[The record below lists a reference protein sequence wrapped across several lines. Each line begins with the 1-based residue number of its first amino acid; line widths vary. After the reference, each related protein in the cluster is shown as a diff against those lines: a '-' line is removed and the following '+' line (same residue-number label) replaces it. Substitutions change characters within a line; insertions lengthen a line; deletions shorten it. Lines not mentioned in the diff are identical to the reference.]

1 MALNDTITLKR
12 TNSSDPDFL
21 QLIILL
27 DKELHDIYGDLQ
39 STYDRYNQMN
49 NLDTVLIAYRDDLPV
64 GCGCF
69 KQIDDTT
76 VEIKR
81 MFVKPAERGK
91 GSASRLLAELEIW
104 AKGSGF
110 SQTILET
117 GKNQQE
123 ALSLYKKAG
132 YSITPNYGQYSG
144 MDSSI
149 CFAKRL

>member
-91 GSASRLLAELEIW
+91 
-104 AKGSGF
+104 
-110 SQTILET
+110 
-117 GKNQQE
+117 
-123 ALSLYKKAG
+123 
-132 YSITPNYGQYSG
+132 
-144 MDSSI
+144 
-149 CFAKRL
+149 